1 VKESYLAAFYHRLVG
16 RRGKK
21 RAIVA
26 VAHKLLTIAYTLLQ
40 KRERYQ
46 EPGATYWDGRR
57 KEELVHRMRNR
68 IERLGYTV
76 QVEPVAVTA

>member
-1 VKESYLAAFYHRLVG
+1 
-16 RRGKK
+16 
-21 RAIVA
+21 VA
-26 VAHKLLTIAYTLLQ
+26 VAHKILTIAYTLLQ

-46 EPGATYWDGRR
+46 EPGATYWDERR

-76 QVEPVAVTA
+76 QVEPVAVAA